1 MFIVRTCIVRT
12 CSPTAS
18 AKHLFGPAYLLVY
31 MDNTSWQT
39 WMCGRSRARIVCPY
53 RHEAPLADCELRCGD
68 SIDWSIA
75 NRPQMAH
82 VVTSLHEQ
90 ALLAVLFAE
99 YLTMCPLL
107 GSDAGNSGRCAPSSA
122 HVEPIPEALLVTSDV
137 LGMRWALPVICI
149 VRSNVSAS
157 QLGSR
162 RDDVV

>member
-1 MFIVRTCIVRT
+1 
-12 CSPTAS
+12 
-18 AKHLFGPAYLLVY
+18 
-31 MDNTSWQT
+31 
-39 WMCGRSRARIVCPY
+39 
-53 RHEAPLADCELRCGD
+53 
-68 SIDWSIA
+68 
-75 NRPQMAH
+75 MAH